1 MANRPFGILAVVLC
15 ALMTATC
22 GSTREPPPSDVRQV
36 ALLLPGL
43 IDDQSW
49 NQGAFEGLKQAE
61 KAGVRIAYTEKV
73 TQDQQVEVFRNYAR
87 RGFEVIIGAGGEF
100 LDAAMQVA
108 SEFPHTRFVVANA
121 TRAGKNVTALALS
134 YGDMGYLAGVLAG
147 ETTKSKKIALV
158 SGPAIPIARDAARG
172 FKAGAARVDP
182 AIDVKVTFTSSFD
195 DVEKAR
201 EATLA
206 LISDGVDVVWQL
218 LDAADVGVLTA
229 AEDKGIMAI
238 GLYSDQRRLAPH
250 AHIGAALADP
260 AKIIFSAATQD
271 AQLDGKVH
279 IEGVAAGVVSLGA
292 LSEKVSQPARDR
304 IKAAQQDLATGK
316 ATY

>member
-1 MANRPFGILAVVLC
+1 MLAVAVC
-15 ALMTATC
+15 AVMAAAC
-22 GSTREPPPSDVRQV
+22 GSSGEPPPSGARKV

-49 NQGAFEGLKQAE
+49 NQGAYEGLKQAG
-61 KAGVRIAYTEKV
+61 KAGVQIAYTEKV

-87 RGFEVIIGAGGEF
+87 RGFDVIIGAGGEY
-100 LDAAMQVA
+100 LDSAMQVA
-108 SEFPHTRFVVANA
+108 SEFPQARFVVANA
-121 TRAGKNVTALALS
+121 TGAGKNVTALALS

-147 ETTKSKKIALV
+147 ETTKSRKIALV

-172 FKAGAARVDP
+172 FTAGAARVDP
-182 AIDVKVTFTSSFD
+182 AIDVKVTFTGSFD

-250 AHIGAALADP
+250 SHIGAALADP
-260 AKIIFSAATQD
+260 AKIIFAAATQNE
-271 AQLDGKVH
+271 QLDGKVH

-292 LSEKVSQPARDR
+292 LSEKVPQTARDH
-304 IKAAQQDLATGK
+304 IKAAEQDLATGK